1 MEEADE
7 VADDIERDETIME
20 ANITKVTCLMKRGS
34 EGVEVVE
41 STMKVMTITED
52 VVVVE
57 GADIVMKKVKVMERG
72 EAEVVESKSR
82 KSRLLILILILILML
97 L

>member
-1 MEEADE
+1 MAEAGE

-20 ANITKVTCLMKRGS
+20 ANITKVTCLMKRES
-34 EGVEVVE
+34 EGVEDAE
-41 STMKVMTITED
+41 RAMKVTIITED

-57 GADIVMKKVKVMERG
+57 DVDIVMKKEKVMERG
-72 EAEVVESKSR
+72 EAEVVESQGSR
-82 KSRLLILILILILML
+82 SRLQILILILILML